1 MKVCEGARGL
11 EGPIVIVD
19 GELLPPRHGSPHLG
33 GIRLGTD
40 SSNLPSSSDE
50 SRANRVD
57 LAHDRPALV
66 RR

>member
-40 SSNLPSSSDE
+40 SSNLPSSSGE
-50 SRANRVD
+50 SANFRF
-57 LAHDRPALV
+57 LPATCNSQNAG
-66 RR
+66 